1 MIHRLISAFLIAV
14 AAPFASAQ
22 SFAELASDGSPSRH
36 QRLVQAAQKEGSLT
50 VYTSNAA
57 ETIKVLSADFE
68 RRYGVR
74 VDAWRAS
81 SAKVLQ
87 RAVAEKRANR
97 WDFDAVSVSS
107 PELEALYR
115 EKLLQE
121 IDSGWHRE
129 MLEGAMPAHR
139 GWAPQFI
146 NVFVQAYNT
155 RAVRKQD
162 LPKRWADLLE
172 PKWRGMLGVEAKSG
186 EWYCSLLK
194 NLGEEKGT
202 ELFRRIAARNGLSVR
217 SGNSVLANMVVS
229 GEVPLALAVY
239 SHMIEQAKRQ
249 GAPVDWFAIDPMI
262 ARSNGIGVSRGPPHP
277 NAALL
282 FYEYA
287 IGEAQPLMLKMNYL
301 SPVKKLASPLRGAK
315 LLFVDPAA
323 DGAEVERCDN
333 AYDALIKTV
342 IFPVPA
348 SHLWRSAASSAPRAP
363 SASPRASRACA
374 MRRQFSA
381 RKALSEP
388 AQELE
393 RAAVLSACA

>member
-1 MIHRLISAFLIAV
+1 MPFRSRAMICAFLLAV

-22 SFAELASDGSPSRH
+22 SFAEPASEDSPSRH
-36 QRLVQAAQKEGSLT
+36 RRLVQAAQKEGSLT

-57 ETIKVLSADFE
+57 DTLKVLIADFE
-68 RRYGVR
+68 KRYGVR
-74 VDAWRAS
+74 VNAWRAS

-97 WDFDAVSVSS
+97 RDFDAVSVSS
-107 PELEALYR
+107 PEREAVVR
-115 EKLLQE
+115 EDRLQE
-121 IDSGWHRE
+121 INSAWHKE
-129 MLEGAMPAHR
+129 MLEGTLPAHR
-139 GWAPQFI
+139 SWAPQFI

-155 RAVRKQD
+155 HAVKRAD

-172 PKWRGMLGVEAKSG
+172 SRWRGMLGVEAKSG

-202 ELFRRIAARNGLSVR
+202 ELFREIAARNGLSVR

-239 SHMIEQAKRQ
+239 SHMIEQAKQR

-262 ARSNGIGVSRGPPHP
+262 ARANGIGVSRKPPHP

-287 IGEAQPLMLKMNYL
+287 IGDAQPLMLRMNYL
-301 SPVKKLASPLRGAK
+301 SPLKKLASPLRGARI
-315 LLFVDPAA
+315 LFVDPAA

-333 AYDALIKTV
+333 AYDALIK
-342 IFPVPA
+342 
-348 SHLWRSAASSAPRAP
+348 
-363 SASPRASRACA
+363 
-374 MRRQFSA
+374 M
-381 RKALSEP
+381 KK
-388 AQELE
+388 
-393 RAAVLSACA
+393 

>member
-1 MIHRLISAFLIAV
+1 LIRSLGSSSVGVAILLAAV
-14 AAPFASAQ
+14 AASFARAQ
-22 SFAELASDGSPSRH
+22 SFAELASDDSPSRH
-36 QRLVQAAQKEGSLT
+36 QRLVEAAQKEGFLT

-57 ETIKVLSADFE
+57 QTIAALSADFE
-68 RRYGVR
+68 KRYGVR

-87 RAVAEKRANR
+87 RAAAEKRAKR
-97 WDFDAVSVSS
+97 WDFDAVSISS
-107 PELEALYR
+107 PELEALVR
-115 EKLLQE
+115 ENLLQE
-121 IDSGWHRE
+121 ITSAWHKE
-129 MLEGAMPAHR
+129 MLEGTLPAHR

-155 RAVRKQD
+155 RAVKKRD

-172 PKWRGMLGVEAKSG
+172 PRWRGMLGVEAKSG

-202 ELFRRIAARNGLSVR
+202 ELFREIAARNGLSVR

-239 SHMIEQAKRQ
+239 SHMIEQARQQ

-262 ARSNGIGVSRGPPHP
+262 ARSNGIGVSRKPPHP

-287 IGEAQPLMLKMNYL
+287 IGDAQPLMLRMNYL

-315 LLFVDPAA
+315 ILFVDPAA
-323 DGAEVERCDN
+323 DRAEVERCDN
-333 AYDALIKTV
+333 AYDALI
-342 IFPVPA
+342 
-348 SHLWRSAASSAPRAP
+348 RA
-363 SASPRASRACA
+363 
-374 MRRQFSA
+374 
-381 RKALSEP
+381 KK
-388 AQELE
+388 
-393 RAAVLSACA
+393 